1 MKFTFNNLIH
11 LSDEYSWRYWGIIEI
26 YSLSKCYLDQVLLF
40 YICRMKSLKKNLKY
54 LNFKYKM
61 PYNTNALKKMRVKIC
76 LYLLTNTRL
85 YTSRM
90 LRAPTEMTSYF
101 VSKWNRWIWFRY
113 TYIEI
118 YTYKNK
124 SNFQYFWGMN
134 NIINK
139 LHIHYVMKIIKLMK
153 VSDNS
158 SKNIQFID
166 NFWNQV
172 KAYNF
177 QLNM

>member
-11 LSDEYSWRYWGIIEI
+11 LSDEYSWTYWGIIEL
-26 YSLSKCYLDQVLLF
+26 YLLSKCNLDQVLLF

-118 YTYKNK
+118 YTYKNE